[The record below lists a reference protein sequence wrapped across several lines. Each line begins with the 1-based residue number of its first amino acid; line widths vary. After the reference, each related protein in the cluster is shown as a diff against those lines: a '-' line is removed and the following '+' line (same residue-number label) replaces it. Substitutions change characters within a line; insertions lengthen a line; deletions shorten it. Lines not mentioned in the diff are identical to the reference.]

1 MKAGIVSQVGSSQ
14 FSGAHAGHQRAA
26 DHSETLPRGGN
37 PLWGLCYTADAG
49 KGEAMQIFEK
59 LKPLALLLLRL
70 GVGGVFVSQGYLKLF
85 VAPAKW
91 LTWFPQHGFP
101 SYFAYLAG
109 GIEFF
114 GGILLILGL
123 VTRVVGLIFAV
134 EMGIAVWR
142 VSLPHS
148 GIHNVDGYGFPLML
162 GLASFTLAA
171 VGAGLLS
178 VDAATFE
185 RGGGSRPKKRA

>member
-1 MKAGIVSQVGSSQ
+1 MLLDELRGGPPA
-14 FSGAHAGHQRAA
+14 RC
-26 DHSETLPRGGN
+26 ETHRCTSRGGN
-37 PLWGLCYTADAG
+37 EFRALCYNAG
-49 KGEAMQIFEK
+49 SKTGEAMQIFEK

-70 GVGGVFVSQGYLKLF
+70 GVGTVFLSQGYLKLF
-85 VAPAKW
+85 ASPGKW
-91 LTWFPQHGFP
+91 LVWFPQHGFP

-109 GIEFF
+109 GMEFF

-123 VTRVVGLIFAV
+123 LTRVAGLFLAV
-134 EMGIAVWR
+134 EMSVAVWK
-142 VSLPHS
+142 VNLPHA

-185 RGGGSRPKKRA
+185 RGGKTRSKSRN

>member
-1 MKAGIVSQVGSSQ
+1 
-14 FSGAHAGHQRAA
+14 
-26 DHSETLPRGGN
+26 
-37 PLWGLCYTADAG
+37 
-49 KGEAMQIFEK
+49 MQILEK

-70 GVGGVFVSQGYLKLF
+70 GVGGVFLQQGYLKLF
-85 VAPAKW
+85 REPAKW
-91 LTWFPQHGFP
+91 LHWFPQHGFP

-123 VTRVVGLIFAV
+123 LTRVAGLFLAV
-134 EMGIAVWR
+134 EMAVAVWK
-142 VSLPHS
+142 VNLPHA
-148 GIHNVDGYGFPLML
+148 GIRNVDGYGFTLML
-162 GLASFTLAA
+162 ALASFTLAA

-185 RGGGSRPKKRA
+185 RAGKSRSKRKGNVHNGSGVRASARSSKHDKTV

>member
-1 MKAGIVSQVGSSQ
+1 
-14 FSGAHAGHQRAA
+14 
-26 DHSETLPRGGN
+26 
-37 PLWGLCYTADAG
+37 
-49 KGEAMQIFEK
+49 MQILEK

-70 GVGGVFVSQGYLKLF
+70 GVGGVFLQQGYLKLF
-85 VAPAKW
+85 REPAKW
-91 LTWFPQHGFP
+91 LHWFPQHGFP

-123 VTRVVGLIFAV
+123 LTRVAGLFLAV
-134 EMGIAVWR
+134 EMAVAVWK
-142 VSLPHS
+142 VSLPHA
-148 GIHNVDGYGFPLML
+148 GIRNVDGYGFPLML
-162 GLASFTLAA
+162 ALASFTLAA

-185 RGGGSRPKKRA
+185 RGGKSRFKKRD